1 MSSIVSKKSDSEG
14 ALQLF
19 RKHLI
24 KLGENGQQKESQS
37 FMHGMQQAPNPQMF
51 KENPIKLNPFLV
63 TMRQTTLLKEVKAL
77 RSD

>member
-1 MSSIVSKKSDSEG
+1 MSSTVTKKSDSEG

-37 FMHGMQQAPNPQMF
+37 FMHGMLRAQLF